1 MECCRKFKTRGLIYA
16 SSASVY
22 GKNEKI
28 PFAVND
34 SVDKPLSI
42 YAVSKITNEHMAFSY
57 NELFN
62 IRNTGL
68 RFFTA
73 YGPWGSPDMAKY
85 IFADRIIAGKSIQV
99 FNNGDMWRDFTY
111 IDDII
116 NGIRLSI
123 DKNYNCEIFNL
134 GNNKYVYLL

>member
-1 MECCRKFKTRGLIYA
+1 MNLLECCRKFETRGLIYA
-16 SSASVY
+16 SSSSVY

-28 PFAVND
+28 PFAVDD

-73 YGPWGSPDMAKY
+73 YRPWGRPDMAMY

-99 FNNGDMWRDFTY
+99 FNNGDMERFHLY
-111 IDDII
+111 
-116 NGIRLSI
+116 R
-123 DKNYNCEIFNL
+123 
-134 GNNKYVYLL
+134 